1 MLTVVGH
8 FSNKHHARI
17 SFQMIDERILELG
30 EKGLLIFNLKR
41 FFEILDGPFENQNRT
56 FSRKPVQYYN
66 YETFNGELTLHHK
79 EESLSYQKE
88 YRILLMTE
96 DQNPVKVQLHG
107 LKEISKVVDLR
118 IEGKKRPTT

>member
-1 MLTVVGH
+1 
-8 FSNKHHARI
+8 
-17 SFQMIDERILELG
+17 MIDERILELG